1 MSLDHCYSQ
10 WMGLHW
16 NFPDHGVCVCLCVWC
31 VEGAQ
36 LGALLVLSALL
47 HLVPSPMSQTPLS
60 FQPGFC
66 GEANQK

>member
-1 MSLDHCYSQ
+1 
-10 WMGLHW
+10 MG
-16 NFPDHGVCVCLCVWC
+16 CVCLCVCVWC